1 MTLTYTVRPI
11 SDRTPF
17 GGEQKSNPF
26 RSTWPETLKLLD
38 VELGYLE
45 ARDIVLEVD
54 TEERHIRVDGMLRAD
69 AKVAS
74 GAVRLAFDSIHGP
87 LTYATDRF
95 YGAYSNDPPDW
106 QINVRAIALGLEALR
121 KIERY
126 GIVKRDEQY
135 AGFKQLGAGTA
146 LPASHMTSDQ
156 AHALIAELRDVP
168 LEHLNTDPDS
178 IRSSWHRARYHA
190 HPDRLGGDRTT
201 WDKLEEAGKV
211 LGLI

>member
-1 MTLTYTVRPI
+1 MIYTVRPI

-17 GGEQKSNPF
+17 GGPEKSNPF
-26 RSTWPETLKLLD
+26 RATWRDTLKLLGI
-38 VELGYLE
+38 ELDYLE
-45 ARDIVLEVD
+45 AVDIVLEVD
-54 TEERHIRVDGMLRAD
+54 VDERHLRVDGMLRAD
-69 AKVAS
+69 ARAAT

-135 AGFKQLGAGTA
+135 AGFKQLGAGRA
-146 LPASHMTSDQ
+146 MPASHMTSDRATEILHQ
-156 AHALIAELRDVP
+156 YGDDPTDSLLSCYRIAQRK
-168 LEHLNTDPDS
+168 T
-178 IRSSWHRARYHA
+178 
-190 HPDRLGGDRTT
+190 HPDRNGGDHTR
-201 WDKLEEAGKV
+201 WHQMEEAAKV

>member
-1 MTLTYTVRPI
+1 MIYTVRPI

-17 GGEQKSNPF
+17 GGDQKSNPF
-26 RSTWPETLKLLD
+26 RATWRETLKLLD

-45 ARDIVLEVD
+45 AVDIVLEVD
-54 TEERHIRVDGMLRAD
+54 ADERHIRVDGMLRAD
-69 AKVAS
+69 ARVNS

-135 AGFKQLGAGTA
+135 AGFKQLGAGRA
-146 LPASHMTSDQ
+146 MPPSHMTTDVATETIRHFADRGDMPVDQ
-156 AHALIAELRDVP
+156 RLLEL
-168 LEHLNTDPDS
+168 
-178 IRSSWHRARYHA
+178 ARRKT
-190 HPDRLGGDRTT
+190 HPDQGG
-201 WDKLEEAGKV
+201 KLVDWHKVGDAGRV
-211 LGLI
+211 LGLL